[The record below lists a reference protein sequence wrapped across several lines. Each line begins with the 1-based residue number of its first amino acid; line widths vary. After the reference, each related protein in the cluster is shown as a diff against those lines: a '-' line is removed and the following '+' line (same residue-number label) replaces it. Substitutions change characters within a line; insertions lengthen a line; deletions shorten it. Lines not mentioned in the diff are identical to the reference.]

1 MFSGGMT
8 KALVKELSE
17 RCWSGA
23 ESWEEEVKG
32 VEEVEPEEI

>member
-23 ESWEEEVKG
+23 DSWEEVKA
-32 VEEVEPEEI
+32 VEEVEPEET